1 MRIFG
6 HFYHIIDRPL
16 VTSRLPW
23 LAGLAKKRGNNIMRT
38 PLIGL
43 FIAASVFQSYALA
56 QAVLEEIVVTAQR
69 REQNLQEVPVSVTAF
84 SGTQLQ
90 ELGITEAVQYLS
102 LSPNVSFTED
112 GQTGSRG
119 ISISMRGISNINT
132 DESAFIQSIGIYLD
146 EFSVAST
153 ANSTINLQLQD
164 LERVEILR
172 GPQGTYFGRNAVGG
186 ALNLTTKKPHD
197 ELEGEI
203 IFGAQDYET
212 RGSQWG
218 VTGIMNLP
226 VTENFWLRG
235 VGYIE
240 DNSGIVK
247 NIVPDGGD
255 SGHEYY
261 MGRVSAR
268 WIVSDKTTVDLM
280 GMYSNE
286 DQGVD
291 ENVPSGVWD
300 TDTVAT
306 FFLNDPAGT
315 AFPAPLDDGTGFWP
329 NNRSEIA
336 HTAIG
341 EKNEN
346 RAALGVLK
354 IEHQWRE
361 DIVIKSIT
369 GYIHTEREKIFDN
382 DLTPEDLV
390 NRYEGREGDSWST
403 ELRFEMTRE
412 KFDWTFGFLY
422 AEDDVKDDPDA
433 DQPGGGLGV
442 VTGVTTAVDG
452 GVSLTPVPCGPQP
465 CTPNTTIPIVGPG
478 IVDFALTGSL
488 PPLFD
493 LSGGAAP
500 GGIFLWQVAGGTGTP
515 DGLPPLCLGCSIR
528 KNSLDAFAIFSD
540 WTWHAT
546 DQLDLTFGF
555 RYTHD
560 DVFAKFT
567 GFGLNRFPRIADPSD
582 PTGATPVSWDNS
594 EVFNNFSPR
603 FVIGWQWNDDVRLYA
618 NVSKG
623 YKAGGFSLD
632 FNSAGGAPNQGI
644 VNEPFKEET
653 LWNYEIGIKSEWFDR
668 RLRVNAAAFFVD
680 WSDLQLE
687 TFFFTVPG
695 DATSNIQ
702 LTINVE
708 EAEAL
713 GFEVEIAAAPTDRL
727 TLTGGIGYLDTEIES
742 NDFARISGNLS
753 VGLQGVDLPRSPE
766 WSLNATA
773 DYRWPWETHEL
784 YVRGEWIFKDSQ
796 FSTIE
801 DTTFEETSGIAI
813 PIDPSMPATGAN
825 VAARVPDRSDGFPFR
840 TPDYHLVNLRAGV
853 AWDEKISLN
862 AFVVNVFD
870 EEYYSGTGE
879 NFGLSGFRLRPH
891 PRYFGGSLSYKF
903 F

>member
-1 MRIFG
+1 MWLPPSAANRISRKF
-6 HFYHIIDRPL
+6 RSASPL
-16 VTSRLPW
+16 SRV
-23 LAGLAKKRGNNIMRT
+23 RNCRNS
-38 PLIGL
+38 
-43 FIAASVFQSYALA
+43 ASP
-56 QAVLEEIVVTAQR
+56 R
-69 REQNLQEVPVSVTAF
+69 
-84 SGTQLQ
+84 
-90 ELGITEAVQYLS
+90 AVQYLS

-500 GGIFLWQVAGGTGTP
+500 GGVFPVAGRRRYRHTRWAAAIVSRLQHQEKQSGC
-515 DGLPPLCLGCSIR
+515 LCDLFR
-528 KNSLDAFAIFSD
+528 
-540 WTWHAT
+540 
-546 DQLDLTFGF
+546 LDLARHG
-555 RYTHD
+555 
-560 DVFAKFT
+560 
-567 GFGLNRFPRIADPSD
+567 
-582 PTGATPVSWDNS
+582 
-594 EVFNNFSPR
+594 
-603 FVIGWQWNDDVRLYA
+603 
-618 NVSKG
+618 
-623 YKAGGFSLD
+623 
-632 FNSAGGAPNQGI
+632 SAGPDLRLSLHARRRIREVHRVRTQPLP
-644 VNEPFKEET
+644 E
-653 LWNYEIGIKSEWFDR
+653 DR
-668 RLRVNAAAFFVD
+668 
-680 WSDLQLE
+680 
-687 TFFFTVPG
+687 
-695 DATSNIQ
+695 
-702 LTINVE
+702 
-708 EAEAL
+708 
-713 GFEVEIAAAPTDRL
+713 
-727 TLTGGIGYLDTEIES
+727 
-742 NDFARISGNLS
+742 
-753 VGLQGVDLPRSPE
+753 
-766 WSLNATA
+766 
-773 DYRWPWETHEL
+773 
-784 YVRGEWIFKDSQ
+784 
-796 FSTIE
+796 
-801 DTTFEETSGIAI
+801 
-813 PIDPSMPATGAN
+813 
-825 VAARVPDRSDGFPFR
+825 
-840 TPDYHLVNLRAGV
+840 
-853 AWDEKISLN
+853 
-862 AFVVNVFD
+862 
-870 EEYYSGTGE
+870 
-879 NFGLSGFRLRPH
+879 
-891 PRYFGGSLSYKF
+891 
-903 F
+903 